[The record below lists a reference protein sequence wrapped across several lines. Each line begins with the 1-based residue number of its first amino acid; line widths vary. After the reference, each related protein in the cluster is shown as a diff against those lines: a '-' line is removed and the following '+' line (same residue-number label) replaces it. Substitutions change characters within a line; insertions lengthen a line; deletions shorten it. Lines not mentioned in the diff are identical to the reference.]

1 MTGQF
6 DIQQI
11 HASISKLLTQ
21 ATKWHAIFLEGLLPS
36 LSEDWWKQ
44 AVVNNLSYQQ
54 QRRVEQHNIE
64 SLGSLDLAAL
74 IRVLDQNWYQ
84 ISTKLN
90 LTSESRHFVKE
101 MQTIRNRWAHS
112 GTDGFPV
119 DDVYRDLDT
128 LQRFAAVID
137 ADEEFIKEIQAAK
150 ASLLSN
156 QNLRHNGTE
165 GPEQQSN
172 QRAKCHQLCHG

>member
-1 MTGQF
+1 MAEQL
-6 DIQQI
+6 DAQHIQT
-11 HASISKLLTQ
+11 SISRLLGE
-21 ATKWHAIFLEGLLPS
+21 AANRLAFFLETLLPS
-36 LSEDWWKQ
+36 LFEDWWKQ

-54 QRRVEQHNIE
+54 RRQVEQNNIE

-101 MQTIRNRWAHS
+101 MQTIRNRWAHA
-112 GTDGFPV
+112 GTEGFPV

-128 LQRFAAVID
+128 LQRFATVIN
-137 ADEEFIKEIQAAK
+137 ADEEFIKEVQAAK

-156 QNLRHNGTE
+156 KKHEPGKKK
-165 GPEQQSN
+165 GPEQL
-172 QRAKCHQLCHG
+172 RRVEEIK

>member
-1 MTGQF
+1 MADPLDT
-6 DIQQI
+6 QQVQT
-11 HASISKLLTQ
+11 SISRLLGEAAKQ
-21 ATKWHAIFLEGLLPS
+21 LASFLETILPS
-36 LSEDWWKQ
+36 LVEDWWKQ
-44 AVVNNLSYQQ
+44 AVVNNLSYQ

-119 DDVYRDLDT
+119 DDVYLDLDT
-128 LQRFAAVID
+128 LMSLVNGRHKLRQ
-137 ADEEFIKEIQAAK
+137 KMK
-150 ASLLSN
+150 ALCFRRRSLRTRSVGA
-156 QNLRHNGTE
+156 NG
-165 GPEQQSN
+165 
-172 QRAKCHQLCHG
+172 L

>member
-1 MTGQF
+1 MADPF
-6 DIQQI
+6 DTQQI
-11 HASISKLLTQ
+11 QTSISRLLGEAAKQ
-21 ATKWHAIFLEGLLPS
+21 LASFLETILPS
-36 LSEDWWKQ
+36 LVEDWWKQ

-156 QNLRHNGTE
+156 TRSQ
-165 GPEQQSN
+165 
-172 QRAKCHQLCHG
+172 A

>member
-1 MTGQF
+1 MADLLDT
-6 DIQQI
+6 QQI
-11 HASISKLLTQ
+11 QTSISRLLGEAAKQ
-21 ATKWHAIFLEGLLPS
+21 LAFFLETILPS
-36 LSEDWWKQ
+36 LVDDWWKQ

-64 SLGSLDLAAL
+64 ALGSLDLAAL